1 MPVIT
6 ESRRIS
12 GVYIVELVSHEDER
26 GRFLE
31 TFRKSWFPQRDW
43 KVVQTNRSESRA
55 GVLRGLH
62 FHWHQVD
69 YWHVIQGEINA
80 GLVDIR
86 PDSPTYRATEI
97 VPMSANPGVGL
108 FIPVGVAHGFAALT
122 DVVLTYVV
130 DNYFDSSDE
139 YGIAWNDP
147 DLALDWGVSEP
158 VVSGRDAQNPR
169 LRDVPLE
176 QLPRMRGGKEYGGTQ
191 S

>member
-1 MPVIT
+1 
-6 ESRRIS
+6 
-12 GVYIVELVSHEDER
+12 
-26 GRFLE
+26 
-31 TFRKSWFPQRDW
+31 
-43 KVVQTNRSESRA
+43 
-55 GVLRGLH
+55 VLRGLH

-69 YWHVIQGEINA
+69 YWHVIAGEINA

-97 VPMSANPGVGL
+97 VPMGANPGRGL

-147 DLALDWGVSEP
+147 DLALDWGVREP
-158 VVSGRDAQNPR
+158 LVSCRDTQNPR
-169 LRDVPLE
+169 LRDVPVE
-176 QLPRMRGGKEYGGTQ
+176 QLPRLGMTG
-191 S
+191 